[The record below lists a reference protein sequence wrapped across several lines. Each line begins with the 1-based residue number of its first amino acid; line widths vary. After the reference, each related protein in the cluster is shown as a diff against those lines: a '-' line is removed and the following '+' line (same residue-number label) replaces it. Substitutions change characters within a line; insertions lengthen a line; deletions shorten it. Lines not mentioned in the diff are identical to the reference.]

1 MDERGDSILIDEHL
15 IDEERVWHGL
25 KPLIDASITFECSV
39 SVFPD
44 RIPGSVV
51 VMANIQQSRT
61 EEQSKRISDKK
72 ASELK
77 PTTSWFLCSPK

>member
-1 MDERGDSILIDEHL
+1 MDEQ
-15 IDEERVWHGL
+15 RVWHGL
-25 KPLIDASITFECSV
+25 KSLLDACIAFGCRV
-39 SVFPD
+39 NVFRD

-61 EEQSKRISDKK
+61 EEQSKRIPDKK

>member
-1 MDERGDSILIDEHL
+1 MDEQ
-15 IDEERVWHGL
+15 RVWHGL
-25 KPLIDASITFECSV
+25 KSLLDASITLECSV

-61 EEQSKRISDKK
+61 PEQSMRIPDKK
-72 ASELK
+72 ASQMK
-77 PTTSWFLCSPK
+77 ATTSWFLCSPK

>member
-1 MDERGDSILIDEHL
+1 
-15 IDEERVWHGL
+15 
-25 KPLIDASITFECSV
+25 
-39 SVFPD
+39 
-44 RIPGSVV
+44 VV

>member
-25 KPLIDASITFECSV
+25 RPLIDASITFECSV
-39 SVFPD
+39 SVFRD

-61 EEQSKRISDKK
+61 EEQYKRISDKK